1 MRPQGAAQ
9 LLALLLVRIEI
20 AEQAFRDKDL
30 LLPGFQNSSM
40 LSWPCG
46 LQGIQVRVVGGN
58 EAKLG
63 RWPWQGSLRW
73 NKVHSCGASLL
84 NRRWVLSAAH
94 CFEKN
99 SYPSEWSVQF
109 GELSS
114 TPSIWSLRAFLRR
127 YGVQDIITF
136 PQFRRKSQHDIA
148 LVKLSSPVTF
158 NKHVQPICI
167 VSFSSEF
174 KNRNDCWVTGWGDIS
189 EIEKLPPPYNL
200 QEVQVSII
208 NKSRCSYLFQQPYYR
223 SNINYDMICAGSED
237 GNADSCKGDSGGP
250 LVCEKNGRWIQIG
263 IVSWGVG
270 CGRRNRPGVYTNVSL
285 YFNWIQLLTA
295 RSTPRPDPSRT
306 TLTGPS
312 PEDRMKW
319 ASSLQ
324 VLLLLLLASPSP
336 TALPTP
342 SPLVL
347 PACGQPRVSSRI
359 VGGRDARA
367 GEWPW
372 QASIQHRGTHVCG
385 GSLIAPQWVLTAA
398 HCFPR
403 KALPAEYRVRLGA
416 LHLGPSSPPA
426 LLEPVRRVLLPPD
439 YSEDGAHG
447 DLALLLLRRPA
458 PLSTRVQPVCLPEPG
473 ARPPPGTPC
482 WVTGWGSLRPGVPLP
497 EWRPLQGVRVP
508 LLDAR
513 TCDHLYHQGTNV
525 PRVEHIVLPGSLCAG
540 YVGGQKDACQ
550 GDSGGPLVCMKSG
563 RWVLVGVV
571 SWGKGCALPNR
582 PGVYTNVATY
592 SPWIQA
598 HLNI

>member
-167 VSFSSEF
+167 VSSSSEF

-208 NKSRCSYLFQQPYYR
+208 NRSRCSYLFQQPYYH

-295 RSTPRPDPSRT
+295 RSTPRPDPCRW
-306 TLTGPS
+306 L
-312 PEDRMKW
+312 
-319 ASSLQ
+319 
-324 VLLLLLLASPSP
+324 
-336 TALPTP
+336 
-342 SPLVL
+342 
-347 PACGQPRVSSRI
+347 
-359 VGGRDARA
+359 
-367 GEWPW
+367 
-372 QASIQHRGTHVCG
+372 
-385 GSLIAPQWVLTAA
+385 
-398 HCFPR
+398 
-403 KALPAEYRVRLGA
+403 
-416 LHLGPSSPPA
+416 
-426 LLEPVRRVLLPPD
+426 
-439 YSEDGAHG
+439 
-447 DLALLLLRRPA
+447 LALLW
-458 PLSTRVQPVCLPEPG
+458 T
-473 ARPPPGTPC
+473 
-482 WVTGWGSLRPGVPLP
+482 
-497 EWRPLQGVRVP
+497 P
-508 LLDAR
+508 LL
-513 TCDHLYHQGTNV
+513 LWM
-525 PRVEHIVLPGSLCAG
+525 
-540 YVGGQKDACQ
+540 AC
-550 GDSGGPLVCMKSG
+550 
-563 RWVLVGVV
+563 
-571 SWGKGCALPNR
+571 
-582 PGVYTNVATY
+582 
-592 SPWIQA
+592 A
-598 HLNI
+598 HLSP

>member
-9 LLALLLVRIEI
+9 LLAVLLVRIEI

-40 LSWPCG
+40 LSRPCG
-46 LQGIQVRVVGGN
+46 LQGIQVRVLGGN

-94 CFEKN
+94 CFKKN
-99 SYPSEWSVQF
+99 SYPSDWSVQF
-109 GELSS
+109 GELSA

-167 VSFSSEF
+167 VSSSEEF

-237 GNADSCKGDSGGP
+237 GDADSCKAP
-250 LVCEKNGRWIQIG
+250 ARLVLG
-263 IVSWGVG
+263 S
-270 CGRRNRPGVYTNVSL
+270 
-285 YFNWIQLLTA
+285 
-295 RSTPRPDPSRT
+295 T

-324 VLLLLLLASPSP
+324 VLLLLGLGAAGNLASE
-336 TALPTP
+336 
-342 SPLVL
+342 
-347 PACGQPRVSSRI
+347 ACGQPRVSSRI

-426 LLEPVRRVLLPPD
+426 LLAPVRRVLLPPD
-439 YSEDGAHG
+439 YSEDGARG

-513 TCDHLYHQGTNV
+513 TCDHLYHLGTNV
-525 PRVEHIVLPGSLCAG
+525 PWVEHIVLPGSLCAG